1 MTSSQ
6 MALAILGTKWLV
18 ASLLVTSAMLRIA
31 ARPRQRVWHYV
42 LAWVVCTV
50 VLGALLSATDAATGS
65 IGIRQRLADFLLSGA
80 VNALALVGGWA
91 WTSRARWAESG
102 RMVRFLTLFLVHA
115 VIILL
120 AALPII

>member
-1 MTSSQ
+1 MSSSHI
-6 MALAILGTKWLV
+6 ALAVLGAKWLV
-18 ASLLVTSAMLRIA
+18 ASLLVTSAVLRIA

-50 VLGALLSATDAATGS
+50 VLGGLLSATDAATGREDM
-65 IGIRQRLADFLLSGA
+65 GRRFADFFLAAG
-80 VNALALVGGWA
+80 VTALALVGGWA
-91 WTSRARWAESG
+91 WTSRAQWAQTS
-102 RMVRFLTLFLVHA
+102 RVVRVLTLFLIHA